1 MKEPLNKIFLRF
13 CSIVCTFLFI
23 FCIFNSPTF
32 AYSEKQSQKL
42 AERISNDFTK
52 KFCNG
57 IAFGLSK
64 ESAMNFANKE
74 NNIIFEK
81 KNGIEDLNKKNLA
94 NKIAVSVVETC
105 GYRIKLIGEE
115 GINQFENDYLSLKT
129 ALLN

>member
-1 MKEPLNKIFLRF
+1 MKEPLKKIISRL
-13 CSIVCTFLFI
+13 CSILCTFLFI
-23 FCIFNSPTF
+23 FCIFNSPAF
-32 AYSEKQSQKL
+32 AYSEKQSEKL

-105 GYRIKLIGEE
+105 GYPIKLMGED
-115 GINQFENDYLSLKT
+115 GINQFQNDYISLNKG
-129 ALLN
+129 LFN